1 MIYCLPVGIIVPRAL
16 SFHEFAGSCIEA
28 SGERSKEAESLI
40 GHLLLAVVT
49 MVFIRPFTVDGTLVG
64 QIGVKSSVVPVWG
77 GWPCTV
83 RLLMRHDVWV
93 TSDDP
98 ERNDILRLEDDVRVT
113 FDDPERNDILRLE
126 EMKSRKLM
134 LINAY

>member
-1 MIYCLPVGIIVPRAL
+1 MISHLPIGVIGPKVL
-16 SFHEFAGSCIEA
+16 SSSAVTCIEA
-28 SGERSKEAESLI
+28 SGEGSKEAENLLS
-40 GHLLLAVVT
+40 HLLLAVVT
-49 MVFIRPFTVDGTLVG
+49 MVFVGPLKVGRSLVG
-64 QIGVKSSVVPVWG
+64 RIGIKSSVVPVWG
-77 GWPCTV
+77 WWPFAV

-126 EMKSRKLM
+126 EMKSRKSM